1 MPRKLKLAITIN
13 RSIGFLSG
21 LFYFTFAAL
30 MLTNWFLWRYIKLRK
45 LSHVDTMKNIKISL
59 VFALSYIYRAVYDT
73 FLAYTKNIDN
83 LARDQPLL
91 W

>member
-1 MPRKLKLAITIN
+1 
-13 RSIGFLSG
+13 
-21 LFYFTFAAL
+21 
-30 MLTNWFLWRYIKLRK
+30 
-45 LSHVDTMKNIKISL
+45 MKNIKISL